1 MKLSNASTRLIDGM
15 PRLIQAGMGI
25 HISSARLANIT
36 SRLGALGV
44 VSGAGLRHVVV
55 EQVRAGATEAIAAA
69 RTFPFA
75 RYVEEL
81 LAFAPGGSKHR
92 SAVPVD
98 HPEPRLGAL
107 AKRLTTIC
115 AYVEVAMAKKGHR
128 GKVGINVM
136 WKCALSVLPTIYGSM
151 LAGVDALV
159 CGAGVPMELPGI
171 VASIRAGKDLSYT
184 PLTGTDTH
192 THLSIAEDD
201 PAPVLA
207 RMEPPK
213 LLPIVSNF
221 AFCKRILDTWA
232 KRYDGAR
239 PFAFVLEN
247 HAAGGHNAPPRNK
260 VAFTETDDLD
270 SYFDKVL
277 GLGVPVYVAGEF
289 PGGGSRRDYLHWL
302 ERGAYGIQVG
312 SRFALCSDSGMRPD
326 LRDAVIEA
334 NRRGES
340 EVVTD
345 LRLSPTGYPFKR
357 VTVPGTLSDPR
368 VYAARPRACNR
379 MHLARSVFQEQS
391 DGTVKEA
398 YICPAMPEKRFLSL
412 GGNPADLEGRVC
424 LCNALLSTAGFYS
437 DVEPPIVTLGESGLQ
452 VKELLSA
459 RQVMEEILTPEY
471 VAQAEKEL
479 TEPT

>member
-1 MKLSNASTRLIDGM
+1 
-15 PRLIQAGMGI
+15 
-25 HISSARLANIT
+25 
-36 SRLGALGV
+36 
-44 VSGAGLRHVVV
+44 
-55 EQVRAGATEAIAAA
+55 
-69 RTFPFA
+69 
-75 RYVEEL
+75 
-81 LAFAPGGSKHR
+81 
-92 SAVPVD
+92 
-98 HPEPRLGAL
+98 
-107 AKRLTTIC
+107 
-115 AYVEVAMAKKGHR
+115 
-128 GKVGINVM
+128 
-136 WKCALSVLPTIYGSM
+136 
-151 LAGVDALV
+151 
-159 CGAGVPMELPGI
+159 
-171 VASIRAGKDLSYT
+171 
-184 PLTGTDTH
+184 
-192 THLSIAEDD
+192 
-201 PAPVLA
+201 
-207 RMEPPK
+207 MEPPK

>member
-192 THLSIAEDD
+192 A
-201 PAPVLA
+201 
-207 RMEPPK
+207 
-213 LLPIVSNF
+213 
-221 AFCKRILDTWA
+221 
-232 KRYDGAR
+232 
-239 PFAFVLEN
+239 
-247 HAAGGHNAPPRNK
+247 
-260 VAFTETDDLD
+260 
-270 SYFDKVL
+270 
-277 GLGVPVYVAGEF
+277 
-289 PGGGSRRDYLHWL
+289 
-302 ERGAYGIQVG
+302 
-312 SRFALCSDSGMRPD
+312 
-326 LRDAVIEA
+326 
-334 NRRGES
+334 S
-340 EVVTD
+340 EH
-345 LRLSPTGYPFKR
+345 R
-357 VTVPGTLSDPR
+357 
-368 VYAARPRACNR
+368 
-379 MHLARSVFQEQS
+379 
-391 DGTVKEA
+391 
-398 YICPAMPEKRFLSL
+398 
-412 GGNPADLEGRVC
+412 
-424 LCNALLSTAGFYS
+424 
-437 DVEPPIVTLGESGLQ
+437 
-452 VKELLSA
+452 
-459 RQVMEEILTPEY
+459 
-471 VAQAEKEL
+471 
-479 TEPT
+479 